1 MHKIRFPLGLRFRP
15 RWGSLQRHP
24 YPVAV
29 FKGGYFQ
36 GDGEG
41 ERREGGEEPGPNILA

>member
-1 MHKIRFPLGLRFRP
+1 MHKIPLGLRFRP

-29 FKGGYFQ
+29 FKGGYFE
-36 GDGEG
+36 GDGGEG
-41 ERREGGEEPGPNILA
+41 ERSEGGEEPGPNILA